1 MWGGARRLG
10 PKAVPGKYQVRL
22 KLGEWSRTQPLEV
35 LKDPRSSATGSDFQ
49 DQFDLAMR
57 IGEKVKELYDSVVKL
72 RDARKQANDLAE
84 RLEKAGHG
92 KDASQA
98 AKTLGEK
105 LKRIEGDLT
114 QLQGEGGQD
123 ALNFPGRL
131 DNQLVTL
138 FNEVIAPD
146 GRPTAGAVG
155 RFEDL
160 KTELARLLG
169 QLKQVFDTDLASFNQ
184 LVRGKAVPSVILT
197 K

>member
-1 MWGGARRLG
+1 GVSQGPEKTRTRLG
-10 PKAVPGKYQVRL
+10 FSNPFRL
-22 KLGEWSRTQPLEV
+22 G
-35 LKDPRSSATGSDFQ
+35 
-49 DQFDLAMR
+49 MR
-57 IGEKVKELYDSVVKL
+57 IGEKVKELYDSVLKL

-98 AKTLGEK
+98 AKALGEK
-105 LKRIEGDLT
+105 LQRIEGDLT

-146 GRPTAGAVG
+146 GRPTAGALA

-160 KTELARLLG
+160 KPELARLLG